1 MSFTYTKEMMFAE
14 FKTATIKDK
23 KGKKEK
29 FDNRINFINE
39 MRLLKKESPSAMRSI
54 NIKAKQFDN
63 LLFAWKAPNPRDH
76 FYQKVFGRTYAEQ
89 IEHEIKR
96 DGDEKKEKS
105 LT

>member
-14 FKTATIKDK
+14 FKTATIKDNK
-23 KGKKEK
+23 DKKEK

-39 MRLLKKESPSAMRSI
+39 MILLKKESPKAMRTI

-76 FYQKVFGRTYAEQ
+76 FYQKVFNRTYAEQ
-89 IEHEIKR
+89 KAFEAKQYS
-96 DGDEKKEKS
+96 GEKEGK
-105 LT
+105 